1 MILKTLYS
9 GSGSGAQAS
18 VPFWNFP
25 STTGNLQFVGGAASV
40 LIQGSCDNT
49 NFIDVVTLN
58 STTRGAHVA
67 MFPFMRANITTPG
80 GNNTIFITQ

>member
-25 STTGNLQFVGGAASV
+25 TTTGNLQFVGGAASV
-40 LIQGSCDNT
+40 LVQGSCNNSDW
-49 NFIDVVTLN
+49 IDVVTLT

-67 MFPFMRANITTPG
+67 MFPYMRVNVTTPG
-80 GNNTIFITQ
+80 GANTVFITQ